1 MQNDHG
7 ITDGRLL
14 ARTDDHVELELN
26 LPESSDFFDGH
37 FPQFKLLPAVG
48 QFEIVTRLARS
59 YFGLGKGITHI
70 RRMKFS
76 SPIFPNSKLLLT
88 MDLDRKKH
96 TVTFSLADF
105 LDRDK
110 LYSSGIFSATEATQ
124 EAT

>member
-1 MQNDHG
+1 MPAMQNDHG
-7 ITDGRLL
+7 ISDGKVLHQSE
-14 ARTDDHVELELN
+14 DQVELELVI
-26 LPESSDFFDGH
+26 PEGSDFFDGH

-59 YFGLGKGITHI
+59 HFKLKNGITHI

-76 SPIFPNSKLLLT
+76 SPIFPNSRLLLT

-110 LYSSGIFSATEATQ
+110 LYSSGISSAPGAE
-124 EAT
+124 